1 MTVRMRG
8 QVIELAGDCPSE
20 DAETLLMHLLADP
33 LATIDWRAC
42 ERAHTAV
49 LQVLLAAQRPMEGS
63 PQGAFLSHWVEP
75 LVRRE

>member
-1 MTVRMRG
+1 MTVRVG
-8 QVIELAGDCPSE
+8 DQVIELAGECPSE

-33 LATIDWRAC
+33 LARVDWSAC

-49 LQVLLAAQRPMEGS
+49 LQVLLAAQRPMDGS
-63 PQGAFLSHWVEP
+63 PQGAFLSQWVEP